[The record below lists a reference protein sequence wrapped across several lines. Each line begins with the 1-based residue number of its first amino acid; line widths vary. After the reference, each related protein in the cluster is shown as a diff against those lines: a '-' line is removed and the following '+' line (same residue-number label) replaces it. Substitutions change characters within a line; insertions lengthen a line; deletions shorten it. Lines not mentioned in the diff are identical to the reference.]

1 LTLARLWDLT
11 ATELARNV
19 HTHPT
24 LGEGLQECFHAL
36 TGEAINL

>member
-1 LTLARLWDLT
+1 
-11 ATELARNV
+11 V

-36 TGEAINL
+36 TGHAINL